1 MADFSQFSVTRFI
14 VLFMLIN
21 LGYQGFLMYNQNK
34 EKNQTETAKH
44 QDDKEGENIGFRIPK
59 DK

>member
-34 EKNQTETAKH
+34 EKNQTETAKP
-44 QDDKEGENIGFRIPK
+44 QDD
-59 DK
+59 